1 MRNGGYRVKINKVTL
16 NIQLKTAETVNLGMW
31 QGAKIRSAIIAAVAR
46 RYCDSPRYSECD
58 ICKVETCMNKY
69 LFHYKQDK
77 QARMASNPIIVE
89 CEFNNEEVWADEFSI
104 KIHLFNPATEYQDDI
119 VEILEQGIYLG
130 TPKIRFQAIEIIEE
144 TKVLDISIID
154 EKSDKT
160 DSLIEINFE
169 TPFVTNGKSGVTHQ
183 QIIRSCTTRVTSMV
197 NTVGVDYRVP
207 YEKAIEAANKIQLVK
222 VEFNPTVN
230 SKQSTRTNRY
240 DYINGVTGKMVL
252 RGDFSDIY
260 HFLEIAS
267 ELNIGKECTMG
278 FGKFTVKEV
287 KD

>member
-46 RYCDSPRYSECD
+46 RYCDSIRYAKCD
-58 ICKVETCMNKY
+58 TCNIDTCMNKY
-69 LFHYKQDK
+69 LFHLKQDK
-77 QARMASNPIIVE
+77 KARMSANPIIVE
-89 CEFNNEEVWADEFSI
+89 CDFNADAVKDDTLNL
-104 KIHLFNPATEYQDDI
+104 KIHLFEPATEYKDDI
-119 VEILEQGIYLG
+119 IEIMESGIYLG
-130 TPKIRFQAIEIIEE
+130 QPMVKFQALEIKEE
-144 TKVLDISIID
+144 TKVLDISVID

-183 QIIRSCTTRVTSMV
+183 QIIRSCTTRITSMV
-197 NTVGVDYRVP
+197 NTVGIDYKVP
-207 YEKAIEAANKIQLVK
+207 YEKAIEAADKLQLVK
-222 VEFNPTVN
+222 AEFNSTMN
-230 SKQSTRTNRY
+230 SKKSTRTNRF
-240 DYINGVTGKMVL
+240 DAIHGVTGKMLVK
-252 RGDFSDIY
+252 GDFSDIY

-287 KD
+287 SD